1 MQIHQVRGRSMRDAL
16 ERARDEYGEGA
27 LVLTHRAAS
36 GGAVTL
42 ALSTE
47 TPRSPEVL
55 TRLQGAA
62 RELLERH
69 VPRADTQDIERC
81 LRLRGASQRLT
92 ERICEAVAGRL
103 PDGGHPLDL
112 AGEEL
117 GVAFPVARSERR
129 AGTTTVL
136 AFLGRAGV
144 GKTTSI
150 AKLAARLREGGR
162 AVLLTTLDT
171 HRVGAVEQ
179 MKAYGR
185 HLACPVLVL
194 KNSAGLLRVL
204 SADRRPAVV
213 LLDTTGNLDRD
224 GRALDQIQAALQ
236 EAHLAAH
243 MERYL
248 VLPATTSQGAM
259 DEAADLARA
268 DGCVLTKLDETRVPA
283 PVLEFAMRRKLPI
296 AFLCDG
302 PEIGRNFHQP
312 KPECFA
318 DLMLRGRIS

>member
-1 MQIHQVRGRSMRDAL
+1 MQIHQVRGQSMRDAL

-27 LVLTHRAAS
+27 VVLTHRAAA

-69 VPRADTQDIERC
+69 TPRPDTQDVERS
-81 LRLRGASQRLT
+81 LRTRGASQRLT

-117 GVAFPVARSERR
+117 GVVFPVARSQRR
-129 AGTTTVL
+129 VGTTTVM

-150 AKLAARLREGGR
+150 VKLAARLLAGGR
-162 AVLLTTLDT
+162 SVLLATLDT

-179 MKAYGR
+179 IKAYGQ
-185 HLACPVLVL
+185 HLTCPVLVL
-194 KNSAGLLRVL
+194 KDIPSLMRAL
-204 SADRRPAVV
+204 SADNRPAVV
-213 LLDTTGNLDRD
+213 LLDTTGNLERDAKVLDR
-224 GRALDQIQAALQ
+224 IQAALDEAQ
-236 EAHLAAH
+236 LPAHL
-243 MERYL
+243 ERYL
-248 VLPATTSQGAM
+248 VLPSTTSPSAM
-259 DEAADLARA
+259 TEASDLARA

-283 PVLEFAMRRKLPI
+283 PALEFVMRRKLPI

-302 PEIGRNFHQP
+302 PEVARNFHRP